1 VYGNLH
7 TAIWKFFKSKSTPI
21 HPLFT
26 ATIVILLKSAP
37 FQGEKMTSMLR
48 SISLVLSVV
57 CFVCWSVPCRAAEN
71 VFKEVLT
78 DSLYGGL
85 SGTLVGAAVMAFA
98 KRSGDHLDYMAYG
111 AATGVLVGAAYG
123 LGRAMVEMDKGKMTL
138 SVPTIMPDIQDTN
151 SKGQT
156 PIVVMTELVHGK
168 F

>member
-1 VYGNLH
+1 MASL
-7 TAIWKFFKSKSTPI
+7 
-21 HPLFT
+21 
-26 ATIVILLKSAP
+26 
-37 FQGEKMTSMLR
+37 LR

-57 CFVCWSVPCRAAEN
+57 FFVCWSVPCRAAEN

-98 KRSGDHLDYMAYG
+98 KRTGDHLDYMAYG

-123 LGRAMVEMDKGKMTL
+123 IGRAVVEMDKGKVTL
-138 SVPTIMPDIQDTN
+138 SVPTVIPDIQDSN
-151 SKGQT
+151 SKGKT
-156 PIVVMTELVHGK
+156 PVVFMAELLHGK